1 MNREIKFRA
10 WDTEAKQM
18 LVFGLFELDE
28 YYCFRNEKN
37 IEGWPVMQFTGLH
50 DKNYKEIYEGDILK
64 SGNQA
69 DEAHP
74 VTIDYY
80 HGLRFMI
87 GKNYLVRADALYGE
101 VIGNIYENP
110 ELLTDSIR

>member
-1 MNREIKFRA
+1 MKKEIKFRA
-10 WDTEAKQM
+10 WEFDNNGGK
-18 LVFGLFELDE
+18 LVYGYESGIVKALQDAYPL
-28 YYCFRNEKN
+28 
-37 IEGWPVMQFTGLH
+37 MQFTGLL
-50 DKNYKEIYEGDILK
+50 DKSGKEIYEGDILK

-87 GKNYLVRADALYGE
+87 GKNYLVRADALSGE

-110 ELLTDSIR
+110 ELVKIKDIPSI

>member
-1 MNREIKFRA
+1 
-10 WDTEAKQM
+10 
-18 LVFGLFELDE
+18 
-28 YYCFRNEKN
+28 
-37 IEGWPVMQFTGLH
+37 
-50 DKNYKEIYEGDILK
+50 LK